1 MHEILAPPTNTAEE
15 KRRIRDNG
23 WTQHVRSRHII
34 SITKGSNFSMQSE
47 IPFILARVVLNIGFL
62 FYWLGGLSELD
73 TFQQPGCHLS
83 KKCVMGYAR
92 QYRLVKLAEKR
103 KEQPI
108 QDF

>member
-1 MHEILAPPTNTAEE
+1 MHEILAPPTITAEE

-34 SITKGSNFSMQSE
+34 SITKGSNFSMQSK

-73 TFQQPGCHLS
+73 TLQHPRVPFV
-83 KKCVMGYAR
+83 KKVCNGIR
-92 QYRLVKLAEKR
+92 QAISLGEAC
-103 KEQPI
+103 
-108 QDF
+108 